1 MNNAANWILVYVSSK
16 QSCLYFILQWQFS
29 LFDFSSILV
38 ILSRTN
44 VDCVLLPSMLNS
56 ILVLL
61 EKLSQYIATVIIRGV
76 FRIYETWWNFLS
88 KYVTAFTSI
97 IPFWQGHEFASD
109 HDTVFS
115 SNQNSLQIL
124 VFLENCNKKGDMSYD
139 FTFS

>member
-1 MNNAANWILVYVSSK
+1 MSRLNNHVFISFFNGSFL
-16 QSCLYFILQWQFS
+16 CLIFQAFWPYCQEQMLI
-29 LFDFSSILV
+29 
-38 ILSRTN
+38 
-44 VDCVLLPSMLNS
+44 VLLASMLNS

-61 EKLSQYIATVIIRGV
+61 EKLSQYLATVIIRSV

-124 VFLENCNKKGDMSYD
+124 VFLENCNKKGDISYD